1 MGTTINS
8 SKRLLKLATGLTI
21 GGVLAT
27 VRGTDKGLETYLPEF
42 MASVDATTVGG
53 AIMGDGAMHDHI
65 IDKTINMFDA
75 SAVTLT
81 AAEMTALEKQ
91 ARDVADAAGV
101 DYEIVLGGLK
111 KTALV
116 AKKTTSQ

>member
-1 MGTTINS
+1 MGTTIKS

-42 MASVDATTVGG
+42 MDAVDQTTVGG

-65 IDKTINMFDA
+65 IDKTINMFD
-75 SAVTLT
+75 SSIVSLT
-81 AAEMTALEKQ
+81 AAEITALEKQ

-101 DYEIVLGGLK
+101 DYELVLSGLK

>member
-1 MGTTINS
+1 MGTTIKS

-65 IDKTINMFDA
+65 IDKTINMFD
-75 SAVTLT
+75 SSTVSLT
-81 AAEMTALEKQ
+81 AAEITALETQ
-91 ARDVADAAGV
+91 ARDMADSFGGNY
-101 DYEIVLGGLK
+101 DTILSGLK
-111 KTALV
+111 RDALV